1 MVHPDSRVDLDAVLL
16 CLIENVI
23 TAKLFGLQKGSPPTA
38 PFYIA
43 AAEHLADE
51 GRHAAFFRLLLAYYW
66 PRLEEEERIAVAKAL
81 PVFLDSFFGP
91 RPDGVASATIWLRE
105 VGLGA
110 DLAHR
115 IASEIYTSWPR
126 EENPLWHN
134 MRSVMARTGLLG
146 HAPTHSILAAA
157 GWV

>member
-1 MVHPDSRVDLDAVLL
+1 
-16 CLIENVI
+16 
-23 TAKLFGLQKGSPPTA
+23 
-38 PFYIA
+38 
-43 AAEHLADE
+43 
-51 GRHAAFFRLLLAYYW
+51 
-66 PRLEEEERIAVAKAL
+66 L